1 METKKT
7 RSESGK
13 EENKRAEKKRFSRRG
28 LVAAI
33 GDEAPWLVAALYF
46 APLVL
51 SQGEES
57 CKRHFSLLRG
67 RALFSLHRRSVWRED
82 SRGGGCLARREG
94 RGHGALIF
102 FASSSSSSSSSSSL
116 PSRLKKRERE
126 RKNKFQPLSTSIVCR
141 DPLLHFQPIPSALRL
156 FRRTTSR
163 SRRRRREGDA
173 RMRARGARGARG
185 ARARIVF
192 WLFFRQVRLSHPRS
206 TPPPHFLERYSPPSA
221 RSHRNPHTQN
231 GRRDTRLP
239 GIDALQRSALT
250 SALPRAESKDAREDR
265 VPPPGGEEIGDE
277 EIELAPPAPPPN
289 TLVFDSTLSS
299 ERRPS
304 TRPSD
309 VAGEGRAFSVVVA
322 SVFGRGLGGSKRVR
336 KKKCR

>member
-1 METKKT
+1 M
-7 RSESGK
+7 
-13 EENKRAEKKRFSRRG
+13 
-28 LVAAI
+28 
-33 GDEAPWLVAALYF
+33 
-46 APLVL
+46 
-51 SQGEES
+51 
-57 CKRHFSLLRG
+57 
-67 RALFSLHRRSVWRED
+67 
-82 SRGGGCLARREG
+82 
-94 RGHGALIF
+94 
-102 FASSSSSSSSSSSL
+102 
-116 PSRLKKRERE
+116 
-126 RKNKFQPLSTSIVCR
+126 
-141 DPLLHFQPIPSALRL
+141 LHFQPIPSALRL

-336 KKKCR
+336 KKKGR